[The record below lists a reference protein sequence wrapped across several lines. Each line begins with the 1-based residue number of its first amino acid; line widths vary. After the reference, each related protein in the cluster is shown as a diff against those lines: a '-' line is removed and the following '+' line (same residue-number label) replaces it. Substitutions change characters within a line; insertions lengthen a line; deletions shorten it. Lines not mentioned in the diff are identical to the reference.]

1 MYEVIKDFVDIQ
13 DNNYL
18 YRAGDAFPRVG
29 VEAGKDR
36 IRELLLGK
44 NRCGE
49 ALIKELEE
57 ADNSAVSEE
66 NEPAEESV
74 VKAEKKSKK
83 ANKKEK

>member
-1 MYEVIKDFVDIQ
+1 MYQVIKDFVDIQ

-29 VEAGKDR
+29 VDAGKDR

-49 ALIKELEE
+49 VLIKELEK
-57 ADNSAVSEE
+57 ADISAESEE
-66 NEPAEESV
+66 NEPAEETV
-74 VKAEKKSKK
+74 VKEIKKPKK